1 VKVGDLVKIN
11 NTIMPPWSNK
21 IGLVIETGL
30 PFNRVNIYIFQ
41 MQERMPVGKDKL
53 EMINEA
59 R

>member
-1 VKVGDLVKIN
+1 MVKIN